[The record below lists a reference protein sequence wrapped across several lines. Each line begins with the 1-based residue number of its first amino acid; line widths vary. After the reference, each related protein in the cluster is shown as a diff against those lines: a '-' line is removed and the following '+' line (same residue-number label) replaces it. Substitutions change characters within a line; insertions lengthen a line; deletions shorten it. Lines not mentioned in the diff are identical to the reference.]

1 MRLSTRKLLDKAF
14 TGFGFFAIIIMAVAL
29 LVILSP
35 ILARGS
41 KAFVFRATSEF
52 RRAQLEMFDS
62 GSRSKV
68 DEETKIVNEARKPI
82 YEMMSA
88 FEKELLEM
96 DSSDRRQLKKDYKE
110 FKELLSALIGP
121 MPDEPKAVLPRKR
134 YGQRRWNLAEKK
146 ASILLN
152 VTQWVPQEGSDMLVE
167 SKVPRKIYFEGTKLE
182 PVFGYIENN
191 LEEILN
197 PKLTFYWRFLTQKSK
212 DSHMFGGIWPELL
225 GTVYLVILTMIFAI
239 PFGVVSA
246 IYLTEYARDTKPIA
260 LLRSCIS
267 TLAGVPSIVFGLF
280 GLAFIMNVV
289 KIPKSVLAGSLTL
302 AILVLP
308 MIIRASE
315 EAIKS
320 VPIAYKQ
327 ASLALGATKWHT
339 IFKVVL
345 PASLPGILTGIV
357 ISMGRAAGET
367 APIIFTAAVSVGAAL
382 KPWEAIYKP
391 TPALSWNIYNLA
403 TEHEE
408 MEAVLHVQYG
418 MVTTLIAVVLLL
430 NLTAIIARAKIS
442 KKLKG

>member
-14 TGFGFFAIIIMAVAL
+14 TLFGSFAIIIMALVL

-52 RRAQLEMFDS
+52 RRAQIEMFDA
-62 GSRSKV
+62 GSREKV
-68 DEETKIVNEARKPI
+68 YEEAKIVDEARKPVF
-82 YEMMSA
+82 EMMSA
-88 FEKELLEM
+88 FEKELPEM
-96 DSSDRRQLKKDYKE
+96 NSSDRRQLKKDYKE
-110 FKELLSALIGP
+110 FKELLQDLIGP
-121 MPDEPKAVLPRKR
+121 MPGDKIPVLPRKR
-134 YGQRRWNLAEKK
+134 YGQRRWERAEDHANMLIYVSK
-146 ASILLN
+146 
-152 VTQWVPQEGSDMLVE
+152 WVPQEGSDMLVE
-167 SKVPRKIYFEGTKLE
+167 SKSPRKIYFEGTKLE
-182 PVFGYIENN
+182 PVFDYIENN

-197 PKLTFYWRFLTQKSK
+197 PKLTFYWRFLTQDSK

-225 GTVYLVILTMIFAI
+225 GTVYLVILSMIFAI
-239 PFGVVSA
+239 PFGVIAA
-246 IYLTEYARDTKPIA
+246 IYLSEYAKDTKPVS

-308 MIIRASE
+308 TIIRASE

-327 ASLALGATKWHT
+327 ASLGLGATKWHT

-345 PASLPGILTGIV
+345 PAALPGILTGIV
-357 ISMGRAAGET
+357 ISMGRVAGET

-382 KPWEAIYKP
+382 KHGFFF
-391 TPALSWNIYNLA
+391 SC
-403 TEHEE
+403 
-408 MEAVLHVQYG
+408 
-418 MVTTLIAVVLLL
+418 
-430 NLTAIIARAKIS
+430 S
-442 KKLKG
+442 